1 MGRKEEVVDTHRK
14 GASGIGEART
24 ASCLPVSR
32 GEAISKALI
41 GVGNG
46 CFVEVTADYTV
57 MAGIMI
63 YEGTNAIGLRPTVG
77 GGFAQL
83 AQQGVRAAFY
93 GLAVRLYDGVGVLVF
108 LLRTQLV
115 AFQMIVD
122 EEQAVAAAVY
132 PAGQAVVVSG
142 GVVDVYGVA

>member
-63 YEGTNAIGLRPTVG
+63 YEGANAIGLRPTVG

-83 AQQGVRAAFY
+83 AHEHARTALD
-93 GLAVRLYDGVGVLVF
+93 GLAVRFDNSVGVLVF
-108 LLRTQLV
+108 FLLAQLV
-115 AFQMIVD
+115 AFQMVVD
-122 EEQAVAAAVY
+122 EEQTITTAVY
-132 PAGQAVVVSG
+132 PTSDAVIAASG
-142 GVVDVYGVA
+142 VFNV